1 MKRIKSIKLILCL
14 ILALFMINPFLNIFV
29 QSDVIDYS
37 SNSSS
42 SKIISNKDIISLIT
56 DGVVTNEEKEY
67 LGSEAF
73 LKYEELIPVTNINTS
88 ISGNVLTI
96 HANEYSYNDSNN
108 RTHVWVPKSAKVGT
122 IEKSFT
128 KIDSIY
134 ECVIENVSE
143 SESKVIVNYES
154 DFILNKIE
162 CNLLLN
168 KAYNEAKS
176 FADNRVEEIETEK
189 YNNDLIAYNNYLE
202 ALNQYNSDYVKYIN
216 YLTEKENWDNQEE
229 AYLEYL
235 EEYNQYLLDLQ
246 KYNKYIEDRD
256 SYESRLAL
264 YNQYL
269 ADLDRYNQDYE
280 VYLNETLELKPR
292 MDKINYHLAVMELI
306 VTPMTS
312 LERTIYDAVMG
323 STVTEVLNMNKS
335 DLAILKADEEA
346 IERARTATERLREL
360 FDIYFSLENDSD
372 KYTVYSQYYSVIKK
386 NIEELFRC
394 LDKLYR
400 SGRVK
405 EAIEVKGKTDKYLI
419 LVAQLALVSWG
430 LDNNPLGNYE
440 AWTTANKNNFNL
452 PGALEV
458 NDSWTINGKTINEIL
473 ENNTYIETT
482 EIDAYPDLNGYP
494 VQPVEPVRP
503 VEVEEPV
510 YPEKVNKPV
519 EVEAVENPGDA
530 PTVVD
535 MPIQPSKVE
544 CPTPY
549 VVDPKMQGIV
559 NKYNSGELVYRTPLE
574 SDKIITLFSSV
585 NKNFKDSVEVT
596 IEFYNTDGN
605 LITKKITEKNSYIV
619 YDGIIPSKQDDDKY
633 NNYVFVGWE
642 YGDHEILNLN
652 NVTREGFV
660 YPIFSGTLNKYTIT
674 WVINGISHNEVYE
687 YGSIPSCKE
696 PLVKEPNGNTKYEF
710 NGFDKEIKEVKEN
723 ITYVASFNESEIIE
737 DGNLTINDNK
747 ATLEISNETTD
758 LEAILD
764 NYDGLVGLD
773 VKADYYG
780 LSINKTNLNSLV
792 NDNISEIEFVR
803 SDKGN
808 GEYYFSINTKN
819 NDVEVNNNYQIA
831 VEVEGEFDINN
842 SYLYYEKDGIEY
854 QVRSTYSD
862 NKLCFT
868 MNTAYVYHYYPTYE
882 INVIKN
888 DYVSIK
894 CNEST
899 SRVNG
904 EVTINLSGLI
914 DGIRIDK
921 IYCQDV
927 NKNDV
932 EIIDN
937 KFIMPACDVYVG
949 VVTSP
954 IIYTVRFI
962 SDGFVFQTNT
972 YKYNEDLIVPT
983 LNPSK
988 LSDDEY
994 SYEFIG
1000 WSPELIKKVT
1010 TDIEYVAE
1018 FKQVEN
1024 KYKAGPESK
1033 SRIIPIIII
1042 GCSVVLVSAGAVTTL
1057 VILGKKGIIFKRKK
1071 GSV

>member
-88 ISGNVLTI
+88 LSGNVLTI

-122 IEKSFT
+122 IEKTFT

-134 ECVIENVSE
+134 ECVIEDVSE

-154 DFILNKIE
+154 EFLLNKIE

-176 FADNRVEEIETEK
+176 FVDNRVEEIETEK

-235 EEYNQYLLDLQ
+235 EEYNQYLLDLE
-246 KYNKYIEDRD
+246 KYNKYISDRD

-269 ADLDRYNQDYE
+269 SDLEKYNQDYE
-280 VYLNETLELKPR
+280 VFLEETLALKPR
-292 MDKINYHLAVMELI
+292 MDKINYQLAVMELI

-360 FDIYFSLENDSD
+360 FDIYFSLDNDSD

-400 SGRVK
+400 SGRVS

-419 LVAQLALVSWG
+419 LVAELALVSWG

-440 AWTTANKNNFNL
+440 AWTSANKNNFSL

-458 NDSWTINGKTINEIL
+458 NDSWTINGKTISEIL
-473 ENNTYIETT
+473 ENNTYIEST

-494 VQPVEPVRP
+494 VQPIEPVKP
-503 VEVEEPV
+503 VEVEEPI

-519 EVEAVENPGDA
+519 EVEEVEDPGSA
-530 PTVVD
+530 PEVVN
-535 MPIQPSKVE
+535 MPIQPSKVG

-549 VVDPKMQGIV
+549 VVDSKIQGIV
-559 NKYNSGELVYRTPLE
+559 NKYNSGELVYRTPLDI
-574 SDKIITLFSSV
+574 DKVITLSSSV

-596 IEFYNTDGN
+596 IEFYDTNGN
-605 LITKKITEKNSYIV
+605 LIVKKTTDKNSYIV
-619 YDGIIPSKQDDDKY
+619 YDGIKPTKQDDDKY
-633 NNYVFVGWE
+633 NNYVFTGWE
-642 YGDHEILNLN
+642 YSDHELLDLN

-660 YPIFSGTLNKYTIT
+660 YPVFSGTLNKYTVT
-674 WVINGISHNEVYE
+674 WVIDGISHNEIYE
-687 YGSIPSCKE
+687 YGTIPSCKE
-696 PLVKEPNGNTKYEF
+696 SLIKEPNNNTKYVF
-710 NGFDKEIKEVKEN
+710 FGWDKELSEVREN
-723 ITYVASFNESEIIE
+723 VTYTAIFNTSEIIE
-737 DGNLTINDNK
+737 DGNLSVNDNK
-747 ATLEISNETTD
+747 AVLEINNGNID
-758 LEAILD
+758 LEAIYTNFD
-764 NYDGLVGLD
+764 KLVGLD
-773 VKADYYG
+773 IKSNYYS
-780 LSINKTNLNSLV
+780 LSINKVNYNNIV
-792 NDNISEIEFVR
+792 NDNVSSIEFVR
-803 SDKGN
+803 DDKGN
-808 GEYYFSINTKN
+808 GEYYFSIDT
-819 NDVEVNNNYQIA
+819 DNNYQVS
-831 VEVEGEFDINN
+831 VEVEGNFDVNN
-842 SYLYYEKDGIEY
+842 SYLYYEKDGVEY
-854 QVRSTYSD
+854 QVRSTYT
-862 NKLCFT
+862 NNRLCFT

-882 INVIKN
+882 VNVIKN
-888 DYVSIK
+888 EFVSIS
-894 CNEST
+894 CNVLVS
-899 SRVNG
+899 SVNG
-904 EVTINLSGLI
+904 EVVINLSGLK

-932 EIIDN
+932 KIVDG
-937 KFIMPACDVYVG
+937 KFVMPACDVYVG

-1000 WSPELIKKVT
+1000 WSPEIVKKVT

-1033 SRIIPIIII
+1033 ARILPIIII
-1042 GCSVVLVSAGAVTTL
+1042 GCVSVVVVSGGVTTL
-1057 VILGKKGIIFKRKK
+1057 VILSKKGIIFKKK
-1071 GSV
+1071 KDK

>member
-67 LGSEAF
+67 LGSDAF

-88 ISGNVLTI
+88 LSGNVLTI

-122 IEKSFT
+122 IEKTFT

-134 ECVIENVSE
+134 ECVIEDVSE

-154 DFILNKIE
+154 EFLLNKIE

-176 FADNRVEEIETEK
+176 FVENRVEEIETEK

-235 EEYNQYLLDLQ
+235 EEYNQYLLDLE
-246 KYNKYIEDRD
+246 KYNKYISDRD

-269 ADLDRYNQDYE
+269 SDLEKYNQDYE
-280 VYLNETLELKPR
+280 VFLEETLALKPR
-292 MDKINYHLAVMELI
+292 MDKINYQLAVMELI

-360 FDIYFSLENDSD
+360 FDIYFSLDNDSD

-400 SGRVK
+400 SGRVS

-419 LVAQLALVSWG
+419 LVAELALVSWG

-440 AWTTANKNNFNL
+440 AWTSANKNNFSL

-458 NDSWTINGKTINEIL
+458 NDSWTINGKTISEIL
-473 ENNTYIETT
+473 ENNTYIEST

-494 VQPVEPVRP
+494 VQPIEPVKP
-503 VEVEEPV
+503 VEVEEPI

-519 EVEAVENPGDA
+519 EVEEVEDPGSA
-530 PTVVD
+530 PEVVN

-549 VVDPKMQGIV
+549 VVDSKIQGIV
-559 NKYNSGELVYRTPLE
+559 NKYNSGELVYRTPLDI
-574 SDKIITLFSSV
+574 DKVITLSSSV

-596 IEFYNTDGN
+596 IEFYDTNGN
-605 LITKKITEKNSYIV
+605 LIVKKTTDKNSYIV
-619 YDGIIPSKQDDDKY
+619 YDGVKPTKQDDDKY
-633 NNYVFVGWE
+633 NNYVFTGWE
-642 YGDHEILNLN
+642 YSDHELLDLN
-652 NVTREGFV
+652 NVIREGFV
-660 YPIFSGTLNKYTIT
+660 YPVFSGTLNKYTVT
-674 WVINGISHNEVYE
+674 WVIDGISHNEIYE

-696 PLVKEPNGNTKYEF
+696 SLIKEPNNNTKYEF
-710 NGFDKEIKEVKEN
+710 FGWDKELSEVSEN
-723 ITYVASFNESEIIE
+723 VTYTAIFNTSEIIE
-737 DGNLTINDNK
+737 DGNLIVSDNK
-747 ATLEISNETTD
+747 AVLEINDGNID
-758 LEAILD
+758 LEAIYTNFD
-764 NYDGLVGLD
+764 KLVGLD
-773 VKADYYG
+773 IRSNYYS
-780 LSINKTNLNSLV
+780 LSINKVNYNNLV
-792 NDNISEIEFVR
+792 NDNVSSIEFVR
-803 SDKGN
+803 DDKGN
-808 GEYYFSINTKN
+808 GEYYFSIDT
-819 NDVEVNNNYQIA
+819 DNNYQVS
-831 VEVEGEFDINN
+831 VEVEGNFDVNN
-842 SYLYYEKDGIEY
+842 SYLYYEKDGVEY
-854 QVRSTYSD
+854 QVRSTYT
-862 NKLCFT
+862 NNRLCFT

-882 INVIKN
+882 VNVIKN
-888 DYVSIK
+888 EFVSIS
-894 CNEST
+894 CNVLVS
-899 SRVNG
+899 SVNG
-904 EVTINLSGLI
+904 EVVINISGLQ

-932 EIIDN
+932 GIVDG
-937 KFIMPACDVYVG
+937 KFVMPACDVYVG

-1000 WSPELIKKVT
+1000 WSPEIVKKVT

-1033 SRIIPIIII
+1033 ARILPIIII
-1042 GCSVVLVSAGAVTTL
+1042 GCVSVVVVSGGVTTL
-1057 VILGKKGIIFKRKK
+1057 VILSKKGIIFKKK
-1071 GSV
+1071 KDK